1 MNRLFFRART
11 GIGALGAALFLAL
24 AGPILAPT
32 SAWAQA
38 ENADEDPLEDFN
50 RTFYEFNRVLDGLL
64 IKPAAMIYR
73 GIVPEEGRE
82 AVRNV
87 LDNLNGPV
95 ILAND
100 LMQGEW
106 DRAGVTLERFV
117 INTTFGVLG
126 IFDAAKDHG
135 LTRHSEDFGQTLAV
149 WGVGADPYL
158 FLPLIGPS
166 NPRDLAGL
174 LVDSFII
181 DPWGHIAREANAD
194 WFTWT
199 RLGLEI
205 VDRRA
210 RNIEAL
216 DDIERNQLD
225 PYAFIRTSW
234 RQRRASD
241 VLNGRP
247 AGMRS
252 ALQAPADT
260 AAVPTSDGPR
270 GQ

>member
-1 MNRLFFRART
+1 MMRTVTRARRAV
-11 GIGALGAALFLAL
+11 GALAAALLLAF
-24 AGPILAPT
+24 AGPLAAPPP
-32 SAWAQA
+32 ALAQA
-38 ENADEDPLEDFN
+38 EAADEDPLEDLN
-50 RTFYEFNRVLDGLL
+50 RAFYEFNRVLDGLL
-64 IKPAAMIYR
+64 VKPAAMIYR
-73 GIVPEEGRE
+73 GVVPEEGRD

-106 DRAGVTLERFV
+106 DRAGVTLERFA

-135 LTRHSEDFGQTLAV
+135 LVKHDEDFGQTLAV
-149 WGVGADPYL
+149 WGVGGDPYL
-158 FLPLIGPS
+158 FLPILGPS
-166 NPRDLAGL
+166 NPRDFTGL

-181 DPWGHIAREANAD
+181 DPWGWIIRGDDYFES
-194 WFTWT
+194 WFNWT
-199 RLGLEI
+199 RVGLEI

-225 PYAFIRTSW
+225 PYAFIRTAW
-234 RQRRASD
+234 RQRRAND
-241 VLNGRP
+241 ILNGRP
-247 AGMRS
+247 SARRAPVRPETAG
-252 ALQAPADT
+252 APPA
-260 AAVPTSDGPR
+260 PTWR
-270 GQ
+270 GN